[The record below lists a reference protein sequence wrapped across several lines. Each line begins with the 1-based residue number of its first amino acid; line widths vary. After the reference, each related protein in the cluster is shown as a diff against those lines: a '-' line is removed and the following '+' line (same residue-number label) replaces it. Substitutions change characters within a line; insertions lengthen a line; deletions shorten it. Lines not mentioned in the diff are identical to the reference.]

1 MLKRK
6 RVYKIILLF
15 MFISILTGCWDKKE
29 LEDRAYVIGLGIDP
43 SKEKGKIKVTM
54 LFANPE
60 VGSIQGGG
68 GSIEQPR
75 EIITFDAM
83 DFITAKGTANAI
95 ISRDVSYDL
104 LKIIVVS
111 EEFAKDPMFIST
123 MFDTRKDKEIRM
135 DSYLAV
141 SKEKAYQYFLKNKPK
156 METRP
161 HKYFQ
166 FMINHGIENGMIPD
180 STLFRFYT
188 AIDRN
193 ADLFLAMYTSAERK
207 KNAPISGEDNF
218 VASEL
223 NATGELDDTQFI
235 GSAVFRNGQM
245 IDTLTG
251 SETRLVN
258 VLDDTTEIKE
268 ILANIPD
275 PFSNK
280 EGQQMAIRIIK
291 RKSNKI
297 KMNLHTPKPKIDI
310 TIPLQFEIMTNPSMV
325 NLTKNDKNQRIV
337 KESIREHNVD
347 KFKGFLKKTQ
357 TELKGSPF
365 PLSIYGRKNFQTMQE
380 FDQYNWIEKYPDADI
395 SVKIDAKI
403 LDYNSQQKKPSY
415 MED

>member
-1 MLKRK
+1 MQKRK
-6 RVYKIILLF
+6 LVCKIILLLLL
-15 MFISILTGCWDKKE
+15 IGSLTGCWDRKE
-29 LEDRAYVIGLGIDP
+29 LEDRAYVIGIGIDP

-104 LKIIVVS
+104 VKIFVVS
-111 EEFAKDPMFIST
+111 EEFAKDPKFIS
-123 MFDTRKDKEIRM
+123 MMSDARRDKEIRM

-141 SKEKAYQYFLKNKPK
+141 SKGKAYDYFVKNKPK

-180 STLFRFYT
+180 STLFRYFT
-188 AIDRN
+188 TIDRD

-207 KNAPISGEDNF
+207 KNAPISGEDDF
-218 VASEL
+218 KAGEL
-223 NATGELDDTQFI
+223 NATGELDETQFI
-235 GSAVFRNGQM
+235 GSAVFRNGKM
-245 IDTLTG
+245 VDTLTG
-251 SETRLVN
+251 SETRMVN

-268 ILANIPD
+268 LLINIPD
-275 PFSNK
+275 PFFNNK
-280 EGQQMAIRIIK
+280 DEQMAVRIIK
-291 RKSNKI
+291 RQNNKI
-297 KMNLHTPKPKIDI
+297 KMSPQAPKPKIEI
-310 TIPLQFEIMTNPSMV
+310 TVPLQFEVMSNPSMV
-325 NLTKNDKNQRIV
+325 NLTKSDKNQETFKKFV
-337 KESIREHNVD
+337 KKNLIEQFE
-347 KFKGFLKKTQ
+347 GFLHKTQ
-357 TELKGSPF
+357 TELKGSPY
-365 PLSIYGRKNFQTMQE
+365 PLSIHARKYFHTMRE
-380 FDQYNWIEKYPDADI
+380 FDEFNWREKYPDADI
-395 SVKIDAKI
+395 SVNVDVRVI
-403 LDYNSQQKKPSY
+403 DYNAQTKKPTS